1 MKRRAEDTVK
11 QEQAQVGVYCGQP
24 RSRASGSGFVM
35 GDSAPSALATHSSAR
50 ILSSLSGN
58 GAVSSYTSGPPKA
71 TERNENLTG
80 NIQYSS
86 TSYSANIP
94 GSCVST
100 AVKVHGCLSTSASP
114 VVSST
119 VTSTAH
125 QFQRL
130 KVEDALSYLDQV
142 KFKFGNQPQV
152 YNDFLDIMK
161 EFKSQSIDTPG
172 VIQRVSNLFK
182 GHPELIVGFNTFLP
196 PGYKIE
202 VQSSDQGHSF
212 QVSVS
217 MPSPSSVTAVPTHVA
232 AGMVTHHLSIPANL
246 NTSVAA
252 GAIPA
257 TATQSSPVAT
267 GIVKP
272 IHRLVLYLALG
283 WPKSKSG
290 TNNYGNR
297 SRGMGHRWLKLLQN
311 NCKKDMEKLYEGGC
325 EGRSTWKGKLQST
338 EGGKAWK
345 MGTNDTVKPDGDS
358 VALGMYLNAHR
369 ADGCGSMA
377 EVNAGTLEIE
387 GADVDAG
394 SESYK
399 EETVAVLSGSG
410 LPCYRS
416 VRGLI
421 QGRTEVECCWPR
433 VLVPCKKQEAVA
445 VTKDKTWGISSM
457 LRMDNWELHMLVQ
470 KVTVKVFVTY
480 DSRCHKDIGLEKS
493 LLPIDVRLNL
503 AVTMEPMQAF
513 EPKNLHHQ
521 LICLTPIR
529 LGCLY
534 TTGMRGVAGLP
545 GKRTIH
551 HTCPLPPLSLEPC
564 FSPCCPLLA
573 LLPAS
578 RLAAHFSPCCPLL
591 AIINPFNHTR
601 TSYDSHAGF
610 RIKDHLRLACN
621 SFTGLEITDQQ
632 FIFCDKLQFQL
643 LKLSCKAHDKQEIRI
658 RVPLVIVRN
667 TVTFPQLSSFCIF
680 GTEYI
685 ELHIRSSGLSIVVCL
700 ELICKVHTHLFVQLS
715 LLQQHLVDRTLIYS
729 SSTLLGTRRYHQL
742 VPSVQSQSCLVTD
755 FAMKR
760 CIGLSYEVP
769 FHMPHLLRALGCF
782 LLLHLHTCVRWGLDV
797 ASVVNLLVQHDKS
810 VLVHNTHFNAFHA
823 LRILKIL
830 AMTVCSHL
838 RGRFFRDVLQTDMCK
853 STSCTECLAGSPLT
867 YPSPAHVSAEHFKT
881 SGPYFSSCERLVR
894 TKYRSSVL
902 NSDVTKL
909 QLPSGL
915 NGVNAIT
922 LSYCS
927 ITLEDGTETG
937 HKIIKICNLDR
948 KYILIFTFDIYPQNV
963 LSHQPKM
970 YLLVSCSVHYYLY
983 DASIVSQKIASFMPV
998 ISSLKL
1004 TWRDLDYRCFFSSNH
1019 WSAARGPARHGQL
1032 PIIVTV
1038 KNVKDL
1044 ATNLDALFSVLQ
1056 QGNLKL
1062 GQDTDFELHWRFV
1075 STQTQRPRPLPPIC
1089 EWMPQQ
1095 PPTSHHWHPEI
1106 QAYWHC
1112 PETVVADIALQFTSA
1127 EFHHFCE
1134 ENGIILVRAFKIQM
1148 TKLHQH
1154 HCLDD
1159 AITLLLV
1166 PYPSIPQDGSS
1177 LADKLHGQPQCSQFS
1192 IIHSTTHT
1200 SPHWHPHCCHH
1211 TLQDDVQA
1219 ASIGRRGVMLRYV
1232 GVHSPPAWQYCS
1244 TTYLFLIFS
1253 LLSSLNAIYPDCNNT
1268 TSCIQIECLDQHQR
1282 SCLIFICMTS
1292 FFVVPL
1298 NIETNH
1304 DWKILEHIVS
1314 PIVLGSKFMT
1324 FINSFAALCE
1334 VKILAP
1340 ESNLLGYS
1348 NTLRDKERGD
1358 ITFRLSLVCCQ
1369 EHWDNNHSK
1378 IIEGIEGYALKSK
1391 EENFE
1396 KELHL
1401 VACDYIP
1408 LFTLSMFLQDFI
1420 SKRQTVPSK
1429 AINVSTLTESCCNIF
1444 PLRSSLCA
1452 LIGEIALKILYVIT
1466 TWTVLSL
1473 LKDRCCLFLYSPTHH
1488 SAAAVASASAVYHN
1502 VASVTAA
1509 ATSIPAVA
1517 STPSPSPM
1525 VPHHH
1530 IAPSTSPVPA
1540 AAGYTSPAHSI
1551 SHADHCMPQGQGQ
1564 PVEFNHAINYVNKIK
1579 NRFQGQPDKYK
1590 KFLEILHTYQKEQR
1604 NMKEGHLPPGKH
1616 LTEAEV
1622 YSQVAKL
1629 FEHQDDLL
1637 AEFGQFL
1644 PDATSHQAALG
1655 ARLSSGEHSTVL
1667 KRSSG
1672 PKPGYSSNSCSGRD
1686 SSLSA
1691 LDQRA
1696 GMGSSKFGHS
1706 SGQIKRTSSLSSS
1719 VSGSGV
1725 SGTQSK
1731 KHKLA
1736 TLRDITITEAG
1747 KYSTLSDFAFF
1758 DKVRKALKNTEAYE
1772 NFLRCLTLFN
1782 NEIVSSSELI
1792 QLVTPFLGKF
1802 PELFK
1807 WFKRFMGRSGN
1818 LYQLPSSSH
1827 NNASEN
1833 SHSNGHHPDRMIES
1847 LEEIDYTTCKRLG
1860 ASYCALPKNYRQPK
1874 CSGRTPLCKEV
1885 LNDTWVSFPSW
1896 SEDSTFVT
1904 SRKTQYEE
1912 FIYRCEDERFE
1923 LDLVIE
1929 TNTATIRVLE
1939 GVNKKM
1945 SRMSHEELVRFKLDD
1960 CLGGSS
1966 PTIHLRAVRRL
1977 YGDKAPDIIEGLKK
1991 NPTVAVPVV
2000 LRRLKSKEEEWRE
2013 AQKGFNKVWREQN
2026 EKYYLKSLDHQGIN
2040 FKQNDLKALRSKSL
2054 FNDIEVIFD
2063 ERHEQAEETTA
2074 DVSTGPH
2081 LILPYKNKCI
2091 LDDTANLLIH
2101 HVKRQT
2107 GIHKEE
2113 KHQIKLLLRQ
2123 LVPDMF
2129 FHPRQELSEDE
2140 REEEEKTDGS
2150 KENASSNAEQSC
2162 RNISSE
2168 DLNDQEVPD
2177 IKKSDVN
2184 LPHHA
2189 KSSHPG
2195 ESYTLFY
2202 ANNYW
2207 YLFLRLHQILCER
2220 LTRMYERAR
2229 FLAAEECMYRRDR
2242 RESTAVALRLK
2253 PKSEIEVEDYYPAFL
2268 DMIKNVL
2275 DGNMDN
2281 STFEDHLREMFGIF
2295 GYLSFTID
2303 KVIISA
2309 VRQLQFLVT
2318 DETCRECIDL
2328 YHQEKK
2334 HGGAGGDCKTA
2345 YLRIPAEQS
2354 YQRKAEKLLLKE
2366 NCFKVVI
2373 YKHDCQLTI
2382 ELLDTEENSR
2392 SEAEPD
2398 EKWPAFG
2405 EGYSASAAD
2414 GVGGS
2419 QTSATVTA
2427 SEIRDRDDD
2436 RMDLSAEDNDELES
2450 EIGSA
2455 QRRKPVFLP
2464 RNVRMWRQRSGHLG
2478 MLTDY
2483 SEDRMG
2489 DRKYICELEDKQEI
2503 DENQEDSER
2512 KNSESSSD
2520 EEEEDTN
2527 IVSSTN
2533 QEEETLMNATEVR
2546 AADST
2551 FCNFNINQ
2559 YRMVFVVNQE
2569 NYLYRRKAFHRAH
2582 QLHSSI
2588 SLRLGIKFRRWHVSW
2603 VAANVSEMQ
2612 HRACEDWL
2620 MGRGESFVP
2629 NRTHVVTIN
2638 DVNSPPYRSY
2648 NRYRV
2653 ERLSAPSGSSEE

>member
-267 GIVKP
+267 GVVKP
-272 IHRLVLYLALG
+272 IH
-283 WPKSKSG
+283 
-290 TNNYGNR
+290 
-297 SRGMGHRWLKLLQN
+297 
-311 NCKKDMEKLYEGGC
+311 
-325 EGRSTWKGKLQST
+325 
-338 EGGKAWK
+338 
-345 MGTNDTVKPDGDS
+345 
-358 VALGMYLNAHR
+358 
-369 ADGCGSMA
+369 
-377 EVNAGTLEIE
+377 
-387 GADVDAG
+387 
-394 SESYK
+394 
-399 EETVAVLSGSG
+399 
-410 LPCYRS
+410 
-416 VRGLI
+416 
-421 QGRTEVECCWPR
+421 
-433 VLVPCKKQEAVA
+433 
-445 VTKDKTWGISSM
+445 
-457 LRMDNWELHMLVQ
+457 
-470 KVTVKVFVTY
+470 
-480 DSRCHKDIGLEKS
+480 
-493 LLPIDVRLNL
+493 
-503 AVTMEPMQAF
+503 
-513 EPKNLHHQ
+513 
-521 LICLTPIR
+521 
-529 LGCLY
+529 
-534 TTGMRGVAGLP
+534 
-545 GKRTIH
+545 
-551 HTCPLPPLSLEPC
+551 
-564 FSPCCPLLA
+564 
-573 LLPAS
+573 
-578 RLAAHFSPCCPLL
+578 
-591 AIINPFNHTR
+591 
-601 TSYDSHAGF
+601 
-610 RIKDHLRLACN
+610 
-621 SFTGLEITDQQ
+621 
-632 FIFCDKLQFQL
+632 
-643 LKLSCKAHDKQEIRI
+643 
-658 RVPLVIVRN
+658 
-667 TVTFPQLSSFCIF
+667 
-680 GTEYI
+680 
-685 ELHIRSSGLSIVVCL
+685 
-700 ELICKVHTHLFVQLS
+700 
-715 LLQQHLVDRTLIYS
+715 
-729 SSTLLGTRRYHQL
+729 
-742 VPSVQSQSCLVTD
+742 
-755 FAMKR
+755 
-760 CIGLSYEVP
+760 
-769 FHMPHLLRALGCF
+769 
-782 LLLHLHTCVRWGLDV
+782 
-797 ASVVNLLVQHDKS
+797 
-810 VLVHNTHFNAFHA
+810 
-823 LRILKIL
+823 
-830 AMTVCSHL
+830 
-838 RGRFFRDVLQTDMCK
+838 
-853 STSCTECLAGSPLT
+853 
-867 YPSPAHVSAEHFKT
+867 
-881 SGPYFSSCERLVR
+881 
-894 TKYRSSVL
+894 
-902 NSDVTKL
+902 
-909 QLPSGL
+909 
-915 NGVNAIT
+915 
-922 LSYCS
+922 
-927 ITLEDGTETG
+927 
-937 HKIIKICNLDR
+937 
-948 KYILIFTFDIYPQNV
+948 
-963 LSHQPKM
+963 
-970 YLLVSCSVHYYLY
+970 
-983 DASIVSQKIASFMPV
+983 
-998 ISSLKL
+998 
-1004 TWRDLDYRCFFSSNH
+1004 
-1019 WSAARGPARHGQL
+1019 
-1032 PIIVTV
+1032 
-1038 KNVKDL
+1038 
-1044 ATNLDALFSVLQ
+1044 
-1056 QGNLKL
+1056 
-1062 GQDTDFELHWRFV
+1062 
-1075 STQTQRPRPLPPIC
+1075 
-1089 EWMPQQ
+1089 
-1095 PPTSHHWHPEI
+1095 
-1106 QAYWHC
+1106 
-1112 PETVVADIALQFTSA
+1112 
-1127 EFHHFCE
+1127 
-1134 ENGIILVRAFKIQM
+1134 
-1148 TKLHQH
+1148 
-1154 HCLDD
+1154 
-1159 AITLLLV
+1159 
-1166 PYPSIPQDGSS
+1166 
-1177 LADKLHGQPQCSQFS
+1177 
-1192 IIHSTTHT
+1192 
-1200 SPHWHPHCCHH
+1200 
-1211 TLQDDVQA
+1211 
-1219 ASIGRRGVMLRYV
+1219 
-1232 GVHSPPAWQYCS
+1232 
-1244 TTYLFLIFS
+1244 
-1253 LLSSLNAIYPDCNNT
+1253 
-1268 TSCIQIECLDQHQR
+1268 
-1282 SCLIFICMTS
+1282 
-1292 FFVVPL
+1292 
-1298 NIETNH
+1298 
-1304 DWKILEHIVS
+1304 
-1314 PIVLGSKFMT
+1314 
-1324 FINSFAALCE
+1324 
-1334 VKILAP
+1334 
-1340 ESNLLGYS
+1340 
-1348 NTLRDKERGD
+1348 
-1358 ITFRLSLVCCQ
+1358 
-1369 EHWDNNHSK
+1369 
-1378 IIEGIEGYALKSK
+1378 
-1391 EENFE
+1391 
-1396 KELHL
+1396 
-1401 VACDYIP
+1401 
-1408 LFTLSMFLQDFI
+1408 
-1420 SKRQTVPSK
+1420 
-1429 AINVSTLTESCCNIF
+1429 
-1444 PLRSSLCA
+1444 
-1452 LIGEIALKILYVIT
+1452 
-1466 TWTVLSL
+1466 
-1473 LKDRCCLFLYSPTHH
+1473 SPTHH

-1929 TNTATIRVLE
+1929 TNTSTIRVLE

-2063 ERHEQAEETTA
+2063 ERHEQAEETTV

-2140 REEEEKTDGS
+2140 REEDEKTDGS
-2150 KENASSNAEQSC
+2150 KENTSSNADQSC

-2303 KVIISA
+2303 KVIVSA

-2483 SEDRMG
+2483 SEDIMG

-2520 EEEEDTN
+2520 EEEDEEEDEEDEEEEDTN
-2527 IVSSTN
+2527 VVSSTN

-2588 SLRLGIKFRRWHVSW
+2588 SLRLGLKFRRWHVSW
-2603 VAANVSEMQ
+2603 VAANVSESQ

-2629 NRTHVVTIN
+2629 NTTHVVTVN

-2648 NRYRV
+2648 SRYRV